1 MIWNDLLLDYE
12 NRHQD
17 LLREAAVYRMLR
29 QIRDRQEED
38 AGRQHRA
45 VMWLADR
52 LVIWGTWLQARYG
65 AVEAGTLPRATGDDC
80 AAC

>member
-1 MIWNDLLLDYE
+1 MMWNDMLRGYE

-17 LLREAAVYRMLR
+17 LLREAAVYRTLR
-29 QIRDRQEED
+29 QIRDREKRD
-38 AGRQHRA
+38 AGRRRRA
-45 VMWLADR
+45 AIWLANQ